1 MNLMRRY
8 KKTLSDGTED
18 CNFKSEYNRKSKI
31 RDAYQNFL
39 LFQNVPRYDGISW
52 FNWIMSLPLN
62 KLRLKHTPYA
72 L

>member
-1 MNLMRRY
+1 MRRY

-52 FNWIMSLPLN
+52 FN
-62 KLRLKHTPYA
+62 
-72 L
+72 